1 MGSFLNSRVG
11 AALRYGLT
19 ILLMVYLWLQTD
31 WGQFDG
37 TQTVDWRYLV
47 AGVLLAGVA
56 YPLQAWRWQLLLA
69 VQGILKS
76 TTWVHRVFWI
86 SQFFN
91 SFLPGGIA
99 GDTVRFGYL
108 WKSDPTKKMAV
119 VATLLV
125 DRFLGLLC
133 LCALAA
139 LAFFLYLQRH
149 GEQRELL
156 AIWQVSLVA
165 VLLIT
170 VAGWSLTRTRF
181 WEPYLIKRW
190 GEARTKMLRDV
201 AIAFGGHRGLMI
213 VCVLLSLG
221 TWLADFAALWLLA
234 KSVGLT
240 VSPLV
245 ITVAATAAYLVAALP
260 ISVGGHGL
268 RESTL
273 LVVMGWMGFSSS
285 TEPGLLLLATLF
297 LVTSIGWSAVGGLV
311 YAGTIL
317 AQRIRISDPN

>member
-11 AALRYGLT
+11 AVLRYGLT
-19 ILLMVYLWLQTD
+19 IILMAYLWVQTD
-31 WGQFDG
+31 WGHLDG
-37 TQTVDWRYLV
+37 TQAVEGRYLV

-69 VQGILKS
+69 VQGILKT

-99 GDTVRFGYL
+99 GDAVRFGYL
-108 WKSDPTKKMAV
+108 WKSDPTKKIAV
-119 VATLLV
+119 AATLLV

-139 LAFFLYLQRH
+139 FAFFLYLQRH
-149 GEQRELL
+149 GEQRELV
-156 AIWQVSLVA
+156 AVWQVSLMA
-165 VLLIT
+165 IFLIS
-170 VAGWSLTRTRF
+170 VGGWSLTRTRF
-181 WEPYLIKRW
+181 WESCAIKLW
-190 GEARTKMLRDV
+190 GRARTQALHDV
-201 AIAFGGHRGLMI
+201 ASAFGVRLGLML

-234 KSVGLT
+234 KSVGLH

-285 TEPGLLLLATLF
+285 AEPGLLLLATLF
-297 LVTSIGWSAVGGLV
+297 LVTSVGWSAVGGLV
-311 YAGTIL
+311 YVGTIL
-317 AQRIRISDPN
+317 AQRFRIPDPA